1 MIYLKVSLI
10 PATITPK
17 PLKATY
23 FLPLHSALVVTTI
36 ALSGKREFF
45 LASPWGLCVF
55 LKFPIPPLILTM
67 GTAALQL
74 QYMPYKSIVT
84 QPLLRFEA
92 S

>member
-1 MIYLKVSLI
+1 MIYLKVYLI
-10 PATITPK
+10 PATITSK
-17 PLKATY
+17 PLRATY
-23 FLPLHSALVVTTI
+23 LLPLPSALVVTTMAFI
-36 ALSGKREFF
+36 GKQEFF

-55 LKFPIPPLILTM
+55 LKFPIPTLILTM